1 MFLEFNFFKN
11 SANDNAHS
19 HTFESHML
27 TLYVVYSVE
36 RQIML
41 QLMSNMLSFLTL

>member
-1 MFLEFNFFKN
+1 
-11 SANDNAHS
+11 
-19 HTFESHML
+19 ML